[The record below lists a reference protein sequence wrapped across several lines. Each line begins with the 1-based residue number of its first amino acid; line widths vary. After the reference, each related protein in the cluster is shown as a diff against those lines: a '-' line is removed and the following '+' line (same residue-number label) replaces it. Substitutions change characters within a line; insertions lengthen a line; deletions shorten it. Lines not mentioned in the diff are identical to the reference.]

1 MKKLFVFAA
10 ICALSISTVKADGFD
25 RDRII
30 TKEQLPATSQN
41 FISEH
46 FADSKIAYVKEDRD
60 FISKNYEV
68 KFSDGSKVEFSRDGA
83 WKEVSCRSVEV
94 PSAIVPDQ
102 IEKYIKENYEG
113 ARIIEIDRDRN
124 DYEVRLSNRLELTF
138 DLKFNIIDID
148 D

>member
-46 FADSKIAYVKEDRD
+46 FAGSKIAYVKEDRD

-83 WKEVSCRSVEV
+83 WKEVSCLCSAAATAVIWIRSLLILTQ
-94 PSAIVPDQ
+94 AALQ
-102 IEKYIKENYEG
+102 KKYSPLCLYGVITIQNC
-113 ARIIEIDRDRN
+113 
-124 DYEVRLSNRLELTF
+124 RLQ
-138 DLKFNIIDID
+138 
-148 D
+148 